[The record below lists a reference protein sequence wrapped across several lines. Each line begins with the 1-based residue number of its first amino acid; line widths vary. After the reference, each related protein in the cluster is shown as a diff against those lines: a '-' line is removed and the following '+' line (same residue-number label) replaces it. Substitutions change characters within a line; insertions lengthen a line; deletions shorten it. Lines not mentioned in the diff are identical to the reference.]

1 MRVEHFKTIGERLS
15 NWKRWGA
22 DDQRGT
28 LNFITPA
35 RVLAASQC
43 IKTGKLFEL
52 SIPLCADGPQTGLG
66 GRVNPLHFL
75 TVMPTDDLQLGDGLN
90 ISDDFISMPLQGATQ
105 WDSLAHV
112 GYDDRFYNDVPV
124 NAVTA
129 MKGATRNGIDQVLP
143 GMVGRGVLVD
153 IPRLRGVQWLEAGQ
167 AIEPDELDA
176 ALAGQ
181 GVAISSGDILA
192 VRTGW
197 HRKAVVEGWG
207 GWMVGNPGLSVACA
221 EWLHGREIAAVVSDN
236 WGIEVQPAEKG
247 QGILPLHCILIRDM
261 GMMLGEIFDLDGLA
275 TDCAEDGVWEFFLSA
290 PPLRVV
296 GGVGSPVSPM
306 AVK

>member
-1 MRVEHFKTIGERLS
+1 MEHFKAVGERLS

-22 DDQRGT
+22 EDQRGT
-28 LNFITPA
+28 LNFITPEQ
-35 RVLAASQC
+35 VVAASRC

-52 SIPLCADGPQTGLG
+52 SIPLGADGPQTGLG

-124 NAVTA
+124 DAVTA
-129 MKGATRNGIDQVLP
+129 MRGATRNGIDQALP
-143 GMVGRGVLVD
+143 GIVGRGVLVD
-153 IPRLRGVQWLEAGQ
+153 IPRLRGVPWLDAGQ
-167 AIEPDELDA
+167 SIEPDELDA
-176 ALAGQ
+176 ALAAQ
-181 GVAISSGDILA
+181 GLAISPGDILA

-197 HRKAVVEGWG
+197 RRKALAEGWG
-207 GWMVGNPGLSVACA
+207 GWLVGNPGLSLACA
-221 EWLHGREIAAVVSDN
+221 EWLHGHEIATVVSDN
-236 WGIEVQPAEKG
+236 WGIEVQPAAEG
-247 QGILPLHCILIRDM
+247 QGILPLHCVLIRDM
-261 GMMLGEIFDLDGLA
+261 GMMLGEIFDLEDLA
-275 TDCAEDGVWEFFLSA
+275 VDCAADGVWDFFLSA

-296 GGVGSPVSPM
+296 GGVGSPVSPV

>member
-1 MRVEHFKTIGERLS
+1 MRMEHFKAIGERLS

-22 DDQRGT
+22 EDQRGT
-28 LNFITPA
+28 LNFITRE
-35 RVLAASQC
+35 RVLAASAC

-52 SIPLCADGPQTGLG
+52 SIPLGADGPQTGLG

-124 NAVTA
+124 DAVTA
-129 MKGATRNGIDQVLP
+129 MRGATRNGIDQVLP
-143 GMVGRGVLVD
+143 GIVGRGVLVD
-153 IPRLRGVQWLEAGQ
+153 IPRLRGVPWLETGQ
-167 AIEPDELDA
+167 SIEPDELES
-176 ALAGQ
+176 ALTAQ
-181 GVAISSGDILA
+181 DVVISPGDILA

-197 HRKAVVEGWG
+197 RRKALAEGWG
-207 GWMVGNPGLSVACA
+207 GWMLGNPGLSVACA

-236 WGIEVQPAEKG
+236 WGIEVQPAAEG

-261 GMMLGEIFDLDGLA
+261 GMMLGEIFDLEDLA
-275 TDCAEDGVWEFFLSA
+275 ADCAADGVWDFFLCA

-296 GGVGSPVSPM
+296 GGVGSPVSPV